1 MLCLSYFMTVDHSLR
16 IHSKIQKSILELQ
29 DPICFAQI
37 SRCTY
42 VCSLEFV
49 TPSYKPWHIIYDTS
63 SCWVPFMRLS
73 FSNPQGQTY
82 TILVFGDN
90 WYIGMYRPDH
100 RILWQ
105 SGMSNFQRRDTKL
118 ARFCQYNFLLF
129 FTKLD
134 RFCQYHFLLFLTKNI
149 YRTRAIISRSQFEAA
164 RFWA

>member
-1 MLCLSYFMTVDHSLR
+1 M
-16 IHSKIQKSILELQ
+16 
-29 DPICFAQI
+29 
-37 SRCTY
+37 
-42 VCSLEFV
+42 
-49 TPSYKPWHIIYDTS
+49 S

-105 SGMSNFQRRDTKL
+105 SGLSSFQRRDKKL

-134 RFCQYHFLLFLTKNI
+134 RFCQYHLLLFFFIFDQKYIRISLYPSVGNLSTQIAQIIEYDLWFWILPYRDKINRTENI
-149 YRTRAIISRSQFEAA
+149 LAYSIISWLLTSIFFFVRG
-164 RFWA
+164 